1 MNLDRYL
8 ARIGLDAAP
17 AADPEGL
24 AALQLAHR
32 LAIGFENLA
41 IPLGEGIRIDSASVF
56 DKLVMRGRGGY
67 CFEQN
72 RLFSDVLSAIGL
84 VNRPLLARVLLGLA
98 EHAAPPRTH
107 TLLLVNM
114 QGAAWIADAGFGGS
128 FVPPMPLE
136 DGAQAQTPD
145 GAWHRLL
152 RSGERGSLGGEWR
165 LERAGPA
172 SATDGRSAPHGDWQP
187 QYIFDLSEVAQD
199 DLEMGNHWT
208 STRPNTRFTTLCV
221 ASVVLEDGFAAMTD
235 RQLSLYRNGAS
246 ETRDIADA
254 ADYARTL
261 REVMGIDLSDEE
273 AARLPLFA

>member
-1 MNLDRYL
+1 MDLARYF
-8 ARIGLDAAP
+8 ARIGLTDAHVT
-17 AADPEGL
+17 DPDGL
-24 AALQLAHR
+24 AALQMAHR
-32 LAIGFENLA
+32 RSIGFENFA

-56 DKLVMRGRGGY
+56 DKLVVRGRGGY

-72 RLFSDVLSAIGL
+72 RLYADALSALGA
-84 VNRPLLARVLLGLA
+84 VNRPLLARVLLGLP

-128 FVPPMPLE
+128 YVPPMPLE

-187 QYIFDLSEVAQD
+187 QYCFDLAEVAQD

-221 ASVVLEDGFAAMTD
+221 ASVALDGGFAAMTG
-235 RQLSLYRNGAS
+235 RQLTIYRNGVS
-246 ETRDIADA
+246 EAREIADA
-254 ADYARTL
+254 ADYGRTL
-261 REVMGIDLSDEE
+261 REIMGITLSDTE

>member
-1 MNLDRYL
+1 MDLTRYL
-8 ARIGLDAAP
+8 ARIGLTAAP
-17 AADPEGL
+17 ANDPQGL
-24 AALQLAHR
+24 AALQSAHR
-32 LAIGFENLA
+32 RAIGFENLA

-56 DKLVMRGRGGY
+56 EKLVARGRGGY

-72 RLFSDVLSAIGL
+72 RLFSDALTALGL
-84 VNRPLLARVLLGLA
+84 VNRPLLARVLLGLP
-98 EHAAPPRTH
+98 EHAIPPRTH

-114 QGAAWIADAGFGGS
+114 DGAAWIADAGFGGS
-128 FVPPMPLE
+128 FVPPLPLE

-152 RSGERGSLGGEWR
+152 RSGERGALGGEWR

-172 SATDGRSAPHGDWQP
+172 NATDGRSAPHGEWQP
-187 QYIFDLSEVAQD
+187 QYVFDLGEVVQD

-208 STRPNTRFTTLCV
+208 STRPDTRFTTLCI

-235 RQLSLYRNGAS
+235 RQLSIYRNGVS
-246 ETRDIADA
+246 ETREISDA
-254 ADYARTL
+254 ADYAQTL
-261 REVMGIDLSDEE
+261 RDLMGIALSGED